1 VVDAAD
7 VQQDQSGS
15 TRPLASIVG
24 WAGALACVAGGVLW
38 VLSPVGV
45 HLSEVKFHTPNVFW
59 KLFPSAPLLL
69 LVGLAGLRLLVAG
82 RRGPIQRIG
91 FWTTLLGLVLVVA
104 GDVGLYWLGVDDAY
118 IMSAPS
124 YRAFRLGLLLA
135 AAGSILLGVG
145 AGRDRTLP
153 VWAALPFALG
163 ALAGLISF
171 TSDLDQIGSA
181 LWVLFGFGWAW
192 LGLSLIVAG
201 IVSLATRKRAIL
213 TNSTDKR

>member
-1 VVDAAD
+1 M
-7 VQQDQSGS
+7 
-15 TRPLASIVG
+15 P
-24 WAGALACVAGGVLW
+24 
-38 VLSPVGV
+38 
-45 HLSEVKFHTPNVFW
+45 
-59 KLFPSAPLLL
+59 
-69 LVGLAGLRLLVAG
+69 
-82 RRGPIQRIG
+82 
-91 FWTTLLGLVLVVA
+91 
-104 GDVGLYWLGVDDAY
+104 Y